1 MSTTPAKRPLY
12 LSTFAS
18 NIAEVRR
25 LVAIHERLTG
35 KGPGRRVDVET
46 LNKSGIVLLVA
57 CWEAFVEDLAD
68 AAFEFLLTNA
78 SEHSVFPASVLA
90 GASEPL
96 RIDKDA
102 RAVWQLAG
110 SGWKSVLASHKST
123 LYSKLIGKLNTP
135 KPGQVDLLF
144 EKLLGLSPLSGAW
157 HWHGITAEAACKQLE
172 ALVVRRGE
180 IAHRVKTSKA
190 VGKREVVKASHFVNR
205 LAVASSNHVRVFI
218 YGRTGQFPWTRF
230 RYGP

>member
-102 RAVWQLAG
+102 R
-110 SGWKSVLASHKST
+110 
-123 LYSKLIGKLNTP
+123 
-135 KPGQVDLLF
+135 
-144 EKLLGLSPLSGAW
+144 
-157 HWHGITAEAACKQLE
+157 
-172 ALVVRRGE
+172 
-180 IAHRVKTSKA
+180 
-190 VGKREVVKASHFVNR
+190 
-205 LAVASSNHVRVFI
+205 
-218 YGRTGQFPWTRF
+218 
-230 RYGP
+230 